1 MAVFLNF
8 DIDSFAVP
16 FWVYLLVAVVGIAAP
31 LIAAAYPVWKGSGAP
46 VRVALA
52 DFGLTQ
58 TTFGTSRFDRAL
70 ARTGGVFRPLLF
82 AIRNSFRRRARLAL
96 TLVTL
101 AAGGLFF
108 LTALNVRASMINTI
122 DRMFAPRKFDLTV
135 TLRELYDN
143 VKLQTAVTNTPGI
156 KRAEAWLTT
165 EASIGSDRFNIVAL
179 PAGSQLLKPEI
190 MEGRNLSEGDS
201 DAIVINQALAGEFRQ
216 MRVGQAV
223 TLRIGGVEK
232 EWRVVGLAREAFSPP
247 TGYVPLESMPQP
259 QLVNSLR
266 LALDQTDEDSLDT
279 VKASLDRSLE
289 QQGMRARSSSTTSQT
304 RFVFDEHMVM
314 IYAFFIVM
322 AVIVGAVGGLGL
334 MTTMSLN
341 VLERRREMGVLRAIG
356 ATPRIVWLMVIA
368 EGLVIGVLSW
378 VIAAVLAW
386 PVSKVVGDTFVRALF
401 RGGLDF
407 SFEFSGLVIWLLV
420 SIALSAVASFV
431 PAWRASRTTVREA
444 LAYE

>member
-1 MAVFLNF
+1 
-8 DIDSFAVP
+8 
-16 FWVYLLVAVVGIAAP
+16 
-31 LIAAAYPVWKGSGAP
+31 
-46 VRVALA
+46 
-52 DFGLTQ
+52 
-58 TTFGTSRFDRAL
+58 
-70 ARTGGVFRPLLF
+70 
-82 AIRNSFRRRARLAL
+82 
-96 TLVTL
+96 
-101 AAGGLFF
+101 
-108 LTALNVRASMINTI
+108 
-122 DRMFAPRKFDLTV
+122 
-135 TLRELYDN
+135 
-143 VKLQTAVTNTPGI
+143 
-156 KRAEAWLTT
+156 
-165 EASIGSDRFNIVAL
+165 
-179 PAGSQLLKPEI
+179 
-190 MEGRNLSEGDS
+190 
-201 DAIVINQALAGEFRQ
+201 
-216 MRVGQAV
+216 
-223 TLRIGGVEK
+223 
-232 EWRVVGLAREAFSPP
+232 
-247 TGYVPLESMPQP
+247 MPQP

-356 ATPRIVWLMVIA
+356 ATPRIVWVMVIA

>member
-1 MAVFLNF
+1 
-8 DIDSFAVP
+8 
-16 FWVYLLVAVVGIAAP
+16 
-31 LIAAAYPVWKGSGAP
+31 
-46 VRVALA
+46 
-52 DFGLTQ
+52 
-58 TTFGTSRFDRAL
+58 
-70 ARTGGVFRPLLF
+70 
-82 AIRNSFRRRARLAL
+82 
-96 TLVTL
+96 
-101 AAGGLFF
+101 
-108 LTALNVRASMINTI
+108 
-122 DRMFAPRKFDLTV
+122 
-135 TLRELYDN
+135 
-143 VKLQTAVTNTPGI
+143 
-156 KRAEAWLTT
+156 
-165 EASIGSDRFNIVAL
+165 
-179 PAGSQLLKPEI
+179 
-190 MEGRNLSEGDS
+190 
-201 DAIVINQALAGEFRQ
+201 
-216 MRVGQAV
+216 
-223 TLRIGGVEK
+223 
-232 EWRVVGLAREAFSPP
+232 
-247 TGYVPLESMPQP
+247 
-259 QLVNSLR
+259 
-266 LALDQTDEDSLDT
+266 LDQTDEDSLDA

-368 EGLVIGVLSW
+368 EGWVIGVLSW

>member
-1 MAVFLNF
+1 V
-8 DIDSFAVP
+8 
-16 FWVYLLVAVVGIAAP
+16 
-31 LIAAAYPVWKGSGAP
+31 YPVWKGSSAP

-356 ATPRIVWLMVIA
+356 ATPWIVWLMVIA